1 MLDSDLYEDAYREL
15 VRGSG
20 AHLRGHFGWGTNRA
34 CEGCRFEL
42 RERLNETLSVVKI
55 HLVANT
61 HPLQVD
67 PGIGFLCTLEGLE
80 FVSGISF
87 PHSPLV
93 GSRPTLSSRA

>member
-67 PGIGFLCTLEGLE
+67 PGIGFLCTLEGFS
-80 FVSGISF
+80 FVSGL
-87 PHSPLV
+87 PNLLV
-93 GSRPTLSSRA
+93 GSRPVLRSRA